1 MTEPNTVACQLAL
14 EKVKGHGGCFHVTNG
29 AHMTCNDLFIALEVY
44 ARRNER
50 ADDEKKKKFAL
61 QCQYVE
67 DKALTILQQERSVQL
82 LNVKELDVL
91 LAWHQAP
98 KVSGA
103 KKQTSWYNVR
113 KLWPAKRPPL
123 FAHWTNDD
131 EERMNGLTTKSISI
145 ADTHYGRHAALKERE
160 LEAAVD
166 SMSRDKRNELRRKL
180 DECEMEDE
188 ATDLGGEQAQGT
200 VSADR
205 ETGAV

>member
-1 MTEPNTVACQLAL
+1 MS
-14 EKVKGHGGCFHVTNG
+14 
-29 AHMTCNDLFIALEVY
+29 
-44 ARRNER
+44 ARCDER
-50 ADDEKKKKFAL
+50 AEDEKKKKLAL
-61 QCQYVE
+61 QCQDVE
-67 DKALTILQQERSVQL
+67 DKALTILQQERSVQS

-103 KKQTSWYNVR
+103 KKAD
-113 KLWPAKRPPL
+113 KLVQWQNIVASEKAPPL
-123 FAHWTNDD
+123 FARWTNDD
-131 EERMNGLTTKSISI
+131 EERMNGLTTESISI
-145 ADTHYGRHAALKERE
+145 ADTHYGRHAALMERE

-180 DECEMEDE
+180 DEFEMEDE

-205 ETGAV
+205 ETELSNIDLSVSTSSISCSLQNVTQNHCQRRHNYSCA